1 MAGFMTHVTC
11 RLNWDQLRNHA
22 LGNWVWATFT
32 FLHFK
37 WQECENACSELNF
50 VPWLYIAVDY
60 FVMQLGR
67 VSDEVFIMDFSYLLC
82 AVPSHRSISDRQL
95 ILRLCVCGCS
105 GLHRNAVWP
114 CVWWSVHN
122 GLQLSQCVIPSLG
135 SIRDRQVILRL
146 CVCGCSGLHCDAVW
160 PRVRGSVHNGLQLSA
175 VCTASVRHRTRQLW
189 QQTRLRMTAS
199 APVALVPVLLIM
211 KVFVNKTGLWT
222 TTSAPVMFL
231 PVLLVITVFVNHHFT
246 MDIE

>member
-105 GLHRNAVWP
+105 GLH
-114 CVWWSVHN
+114 
-122 GLQLSQCVIPSLG
+122 
-135 SIRDRQVILRL
+135 
-146 CVCGCSGLHCDAVW
+146 CDAVW
-160 PRVRGSVHNGLQLSA
+160 PRVRGSVHNGLRLSA

-199 APVALVPVLLIM
+199 APVALVAVLLIM

-231 PVLLVITVFVNHHFT
+231 PVLLVITVFVNQHFT